1 MPNLLKHP
9 VITQALI
16 YVAALAFGLLVAMDF
31 NVFNVYRFNWV
42 LDDLFK
48 YLVFFNGLAYLGGL
62 LIEQVIHLI
71 VRYLFKSEIRPVIR
85 LIEQLIIT
93 LFISFWLM
101 AFITVVMT
109 M

>member
-9 VITQALI
+9 VIIQALI
-16 YVAALAFGLLVAMDF
+16 YVAALILGLLVAMDF
-31 NVFNVYRFNWV
+31 EVLNAHRFNWV
-42 LDDLFK
+42 LNDLFN
-48 YLVFFNGLAYLGGL
+48 YLLFFSGLAYLGGL

-71 VRYLFKSEIRPVIR
+71 VRHLFKSEIRPVIR
-85 LIEQLIIT
+85 FLEQLIIT

-101 AFITVVMT
+101 AFITVAMT

>member
-1 MPNLLKHP
+1 MPSLLKHP
-9 VITQALI
+9 VIIQALI
-16 YVAALAFGLLVAMDF
+16 YVAALILGLLVAMDF
-31 NVFNVYRFNWV
+31 KVFNVHRFNWV
-42 LDDLFK
+42 LDDLFN
-48 YLVFFNGLAYLGGL
+48 YLLFFNGLAYLGGW
-62 LIEQVIHLI
+62 LIEQVIYLI
-71 VRYLFKSEIRPVIR
+71 VRDLFKSEIRPGIR